1 MTLPRNLDDAL
12 EARIVELLGDEQ
24 YQGHPLRLALE
35 ELWEAMSLQLAR
47 LERITDL
54 SDRYQKVARENT
66 LHLAKRY
73 DRQIRL
79 LERVLRISDR
89 YQSMLKDL
97 NVALREASTHDLL
110 TGIANRRLMMDCCRQ
125 ADNIFSSQ
133 KIPYSLVV
141 IDADHFKLINDTY
154 GHDFGDRML
163 VELAT
168 VFRSN
173 LRSTD
178 VCSRWGGEEFLGLI
192 NQANLAQAEL
202 IVTRL
207 LDSVRSTKLPF
218 EQEMVSLTVS
228 MGVAEH
234 EEGETYADTFRRADE
249 ALFMAKRRGR
259 NCYVVAPPSGLASGS
274 RHLSESQ
281 PAGPASSSSPPS

>member
-1 MTLPRNLDDAL
+1 MSLPRHLDDVL
-12 EARIVELLGDEQ
+12 EARILELLNDPQFE
-24 YQGHPLRLALE
+24 GHPLHDALE
-35 ELWEAMSLQLAR
+35 ELWEAMGTQLGR
-47 LERITDL
+47 LERITLL

-110 TGIANRRLMMDCCRQ
+110 TGIANRRLMTDCCRQ
-125 ADNIFSSQ
+125 ADDKFSSN
-133 KIPYSLVV
+133 KTPYSLVV

-163 VELAT
+163 VEIAN
-168 VFRSN
+168 VFRAN
-173 LRSTD
+173 MRTTD

-192 NQANLAQAEL
+192 NQATLAEAES
-202 IVTRL
+202 IVVRL
-207 LDSVRSTKLPF
+207 LDSVRAAKIPY

-228 MGVAEH
+228 IGLAEH
-234 EEGETYADTFRRADE
+234 EEGETYAETFRRADD
-249 ALFMAKRRGR
+249 ALFVAKRQGR
-259 NCYVVAPPSGLASGS
+259 NRYVVAPPSGAASGS
-274 RHLSESQ
+274 RHLSESH
-281 PAGPASSSSPPS
+281 PAGPASSNSPPS

>member
-1 MTLPRNLDDAL
+1 MTRPRHLDDAL
-12 EARIVELLGDEQ
+12 EARILELLTDEQ
-24 YQGHPLRLALE
+24 YQGHPLRIALE
-35 ELWEAMSLQLAR
+35 ELWEAMSNQLVR
-47 LERITDL
+47 LERITEL
-54 SDRYQKVARENT
+54 SDRYQQAARENT

-125 ADNIFSSQ
+125 ADEKFSSQ
-133 KIPYSLVV
+133 QVPYSLVV

-163 VELAT
+163 VELAS

-192 NQANLAQAEL
+192 NHANLAEAES
-202 IVTRL
+202 IVMRL
-207 LDSVRSTKLPF
+207 LDSVRASKLPF
-218 EQEMVSLTVS
+218 EQEMVTLTVS
-228 MGVAEH
+228 MGLAEH

-249 ALFMAKRRGR
+249 ALFVAKRRGR
-259 NCYVVAPPSGLASGS
+259 NCYVVAPPSGAASGS

>member
-1 MTLPRNLDDAL
+1 MTLPRPLDDAL
-12 EARIVELLGDEQ
+12 ESRILALLSDEQ
-24 YQGHPLRLALE
+24 YEDHPLRLALE
-35 ELWEAMSLQLAR
+35 DLWEAMGTQLNR
-47 LERITDL
+47 LERITEL

-125 ADNIFSSQ
+125 ADDQFNS
-133 KIPYSLVV
+133 KHVPYALVV

-168 VFRSN
+168 VFRNN

-192 NQANLAQAEL
+192 NQANIAEAEP
-202 IVTRL
+202 IVARL
-207 LDSVRSTKLPF
+207 LECVRATQLPF
-218 EQEMVSLTVS
+218 EQEMVTLTVS
-228 MGVAEH
+228 MGLAEH
-234 EEGETYADTFRRADE
+234 EDGETYAETFRRADE
-249 ALFMAKRRGR
+249 ALFVAKRRGR
-259 NCYVVAPPSGLASGS
+259 NCYVVAPSSGAGAASRSLPETQSAGPTSGS
-274 RHLSESQ
+274 DPL
-281 PAGPASSSSPPS
+281 P

>member
-1 MTLPRNLDDAL
+1 MTLPRNLDEAL
-12 EARIVELLGDEQ
+12 EARILELLEDEH

-35 ELWEAMSLQLAR
+35 ELWEAMNSQLLR
-47 LERITDL
+47 LERITEL
-54 SDRYQKVARENT
+54 SDRYQKAAREKT

-110 TGIANRRLMMDCCRQ
+110 TGIANRRLMMDCCLQ
-125 ADNIFSSQ
+125 ADEHFVNQ
-133 KIPYSLVV
+133 GIPYSLVV

-163 VELAT
+163 VELAKI
-168 VFRSN
+168 FRDN

-178 VCSRWGGEEFLGLI
+178 VCSRWGGEEFLGLM
-192 NQANLAQAEL
+192 NHAGLAEAER
-202 IVTRL
+202 IVGRL
-207 LDSVRSTKLPF
+207 LESVRSSKIPF
-218 EQEMVSLTVS
+218 EEEMVTLTVS

-234 EEGETYADTFRRADE
+234 EEGESYADTFRRADE
-249 ALFMAKRRGR
+249 ALFVAKRRGR
-259 NCYVVAPPSGLASGS
+259 NCYVVATPSGAASGN

-281 PAGPASSSSPPS
+281 PAGPASNSSPPS

>member
-1 MTLPRNLDDAL
+1 MNQPRRLDEAL
-12 EARIVELLGDEQ
+12 EARVLELLKDPH
-24 YQGHPLRLALE
+24 YQGHPLHEALE
-35 ELWEAMSLQLAR
+35 QLWAAMSTQLIR
-47 LERITDL
+47 LERITEL
-54 SDRYQKVARENT
+54 SDRYQKVAREDT
-66 LHLAKRY
+66 LHLSKRY

-110 TGIANRRLMMDCCRQ
+110 TGIANRRLMMDCCRR
-125 ADNIFSSQ
+125 ADDDFVNHRIA
-133 KIPYSLVV
+133 YSLVV

-163 VELAT
+163 VALANI
-168 VFRSN
+168 FRSN

-192 NQANLAQAEL
+192 TNATLNEAEP
-202 IVTRL
+202 IVMRL
-207 LDSVRSTKLPF
+207 LDSVRGFNLPF
-218 EQEMVSLTVS
+218 DQDRVSLTVS
-228 MGVAEH
+228 MGLAQH
-234 EEGETYADTFRRADE
+234 EEGESYGDTFRRADE
-249 ALFMAKRRGR
+249 ALFVAKRRGR
-259 NCYVVAPPSGLASGS
+259 NCYVVAPPSGATSGS

-281 PAGPASSSSPPS
+281 PAGPASSNSPPS

>member
-12 EARIVELLGDEQ
+12 EARIVELLNDER
-24 YQGHPLRLALE
+24 YEGHPLRSALE
-35 ELWEAMSLQLAR
+35 DLWGAMTAQLDR
-47 LERITDL
+47 LERITEL
-54 SDRYQKVARENT
+54 SDRYQRVARENT

-110 TGIANRRLMMDCCRQ
+110 TGIANRRLMMDCCRR
-125 ADNIFSSQ
+125 ADDDFVSQ
-133 KIPYSLVV
+133 KAAYCLVV

-163 VELAT
+163 VELAN
-168 VFRSN
+168 VFRNN

-192 NQANLAQAEL
+192 NQANLSEAEP
-202 IVTRL
+202 IVMRL
-207 LDSVRSTKLPF
+207 LDAVHSSSLPF
-218 EQEMVSLTVS
+218 ENEMVSLTVS
-228 MGVAEH
+228 MGLAEH
-234 EEGETYADTFRRADE
+234 EDGETYADTFRRADE
-249 ALFMAKRRGR
+249 ALFVAKRRGR
-259 NCYVVAPPSGLASGS
+259 NCYVVAAPSGAASGS

-281 PAGPASSSSPPS
+281 PAGPASSNSPPS

>member
-1 MTLPRNLDDAL
+1 VTLPRKLDEAL
-12 EARIVELLGDEQ
+12 EAKILQLLADEA
-24 YQGHPLRLALE
+24 YQDHPLREALA
-35 ELWEAMSLQLAR
+35 ELWTAMGTQLTR
-47 LERITDL
+47 LERITAL
-54 SDRYQKVARENT
+54 SDRYQQAARERT
-66 LHLAKRY
+66 LHLSKRY

-110 TGIANRRLMMDCCRQ
+110 TGIANRRLMMDCCRK
-125 ADNIFSSQ
+125 ADEIFI
-133 KIPYSLVV
+133 KEAKPYSLVV

-163 VELAT
+163 VELASIL
-168 VFRSN
+168 RAN
-173 LRSTD
+173 LRNTD

-192 NQANLAQAEL
+192 NQAGLDDATV
-202 IVTRL
+202 IVHRL
-207 LDSVRSTKLPF
+207 LAAVRQLKLPCE
-218 EQEMVSLTVS
+218 EQTVSITVS
-228 MGVAEH
+228 MGLAQH

-249 ALFMAKRRGR
+249 ALFVAKRRGR
-259 NCYVVAPPSGLASGS
+259 NCYVVAPGSGVASGN

-281 PAGPASSSSPPS
+281 PAGPASGSSPLS

>member
-1 MTLPRNLDDAL
+1 MRDAL
-12 EARIVELLGDEQ
+12 GD
-24 YQGHPLRLALE
+24 
-35 ELWEAMSLQLAR
+35 LWEAMGSQLAR
-47 LERITDL
+47 LERITEL
-54 SDRYQKVARENT
+54 SDRYQQVARENS

-110 TGIANRRLMMDCCRQ
+110 TGIANRRLMTDCCLR
-125 ADNIFSSQ
+125 ADQEFSQ
-133 KIPYSLVV
+133 QQVPYSLVV

-163 VELAT
+163 VELAK

-178 VCSRWGGEEFLGLI
+178 VCARWGGEEFLGLI
-192 NQANLAQAEL
+192 NHATLDQAEATV
-202 IVTRL
+202 IRL
-207 LDSVRSTKLPF
+207 LQAVRCSAVPY

-228 MGVAEH
+228 MGLAEH
-234 EEGETYADTFRRADE
+234 EEGESYADTFRRADE
-249 ALFMAKRRGR
+249 ALFEAKRRGR

-281 PAGPASSSSPPS
+281 PAGPASSNSPPS

>member
-1 MTLPRNLDDAL
+1 VAVPRNLDDAL
-12 EARIVELLGDEQ
+12 EARILELLKDEQ
-24 YQGHPLRLALE
+24 YQGHPLRVALE
-35 ELWEAMSLQLAR
+35 ELWEAMSAQLAR
-47 LERITDL
+47 LERITEL

-125 ADNIFSSQ
+125 ADDSFAAHQ
-133 KIPYSLVV
+133 TPYSLVV

-163 VELAT
+163 VELAN
-168 VFRSN
+168 VFRSS
-173 LRSTD
+173 LRATD

-192 NQANLAQAEL
+192 NRASIAEAEP
-202 IVTRL
+202 VVMRL
-207 LDSVRSTKLPF
+207 LESVRSSKLPY

-228 MGVAEH
+228 MGLAEH

-249 ALFMAKRRGR
+249 ALFVAKRRGR
-259 NCYVVAPPSGLASGS
+259 NCYVVAPPSGAASGS